1 MKIENASALVD
12 PETGTAVP
20 TNRIQ
25 LRPGPAVDDRV
36 RHFLNNLATG
46 AAR

>member
-25 LRPGPAVDDRV
+25 LRPGADDRV
-36 RHFLNNLATG
+36 RHLLNNLATG
-46 AAR
+46 ATR